1 MYHPN
6 VHPYYLMDRNYN
18 VYGPNQY
25 QPLNQPMNE
34 TYLPMAVY
42 PVPNHEPM
50 QRQQLLMEE
59 AIQIARQHVPG
70 LVVEAEL
77 ENKHGRQ
84 IFEIDIITSEGVKYE
99 VEIDANSGEV
109 IEISLD

>member
-6 VHPYYLMDRNYN
+6 VHPYYLMNRNHS

-25 QPLNQPMNE
+25 QPLNQPVNE
-34 TYLPMAVY
+34 MQSMIPAY
-42 PVPNHEPM
+42 PLPNHEPM

-77 ENKHGRQ
+77 EHKHGRQ
-84 IFEIDIITSEGVKYE
+84 IFEIDIITAEGVKYE